1 MFNYKLIYAILI
13 MLMIPLISS
22 FAQSGAS
29 IKGKI
34 TDSANNEELIGANI
48 ILLNTTI
55 GASTD
60 MEGNYLIRNIPPG
73 TYTLR
78 VSYISYQ
85 TIVINDFE
93 VGDGDMKTLNLSL
106 QPASTQLGEVV
117 VTADA
122 LKNTEANILKVQK
135 NSLGIVDAIS
145 AELISKNNS
154 SDGADILKRMS
165 GITISEGKFAYIRG
179 VGDRYNNTLLN
190 GATVSSTEP
199 EKKSFSY
206 DILSASLIENIVTAK
221 TFTPDQPAEFTGGLV
236 QIKTVEFPE
245 RFFIDAST
253 STSYS
258 SNTNL
263 GSFTNYQGGSRD
275 WLGLDDG
282 TRSIPSMIGS
292 TPVVAGNF
300 PVNTNEILQE
310 IGRSFANNWKTT
322 STKAPLNGG
331 LKLAFGDRYYFNEST
346 IGYIGSLT
354 YSNNYDTKEI
364 ERNLYDFEGP
374 RVLKSGMNSSN
385 NVTWG
390 GLFNLSMKLDESNK
404 LSLKNMYNQNTD
416 NEITMLEGEDFY
428 STQMRKTT
436 SMRFIS
442 RSLFSTQ
449 LSGMHH
455 VKLLNN
461 TKINWIA
468 DFSQAFR
475 DEPDARIFAYQ
486 KDALEPDEPYRFL
499 LDQSITYRFYSELK
513 DKSAG
518 FKIDFHNSPFELPL
532 RLWRMPSFKFGFA
545 FENKSRDFDARFFGF
560 KNKPGGNFMR
570 EDSVLQQSVDVIF
583 NPENINPTFIEVIE
597 ITKPSD
603 NYDSRQELFAGF
615 LMSDASISDNLKVI
629 AGLRY
634 EFSNQ
639 TLTSASSTGSPVNV
653 NSEYKDV
660 LPSLSLTWIYN
671 PDINIRFAYSR
682 TLARPEFRE
691 LAPFTYYD
699 FVSSESVRGN
709 PELKRS
715 LIQNFDFRF
724 EYFLSGNELIAF
736 SLYSKKFEN
745 PIEQVLIAASQF
757 NPVRSYANAKTAENF
772 GAELEIRKNLSFISN
787 FFQNFS
793 FVGNL
798 SLIQSNVQLDESF
811 QSGFQVKSRPM
822 QGQSDYVFNAGLYY
836 DNPGIS
842 LSTSLVYNKVGE
854 KIAKAG
860 FAGLGDVIEKPRDQI
875 DFSVSKDIFDF
886 LNAKLVVRDILAQDH
901 LFIQKS
907 PLGDETF
914 SRDLRSNVYSFTLSY
929 KF

>member
-1 MFNYKLIYAILI
+1 MSNFKLITTILLLFLI
-13 MLMIPLISS
+13 LVKSPL
-22 FAQSGAS
+22 AQSGGL

-34 TDSANNEELIGANI
+34 TDASNNEELIGANI
-48 ILLNTTI
+48 LLLNTTI

-60 MEGNYLIRNIPPG
+60 MEGNFLIRNIPAG
-73 TYTLR
+73 TYSIR

-85 TIVINDFE
+85 TIVINDFI
-93 VGDGDMKTLNLSL
+93 VGEGDSKTLNLSL

-122 LKNTEANILKVQK
+122 IKNSEANMLKVQK

-154 SDGADILKRMS
+154 SDGADILRRMS

-206 DILSASLIENIVTAK
+206 DMLSASLIENIVTAK

-258 SNTNL
+258 ENTNL
-263 GSFTNYQGGSRD
+263 ASYTSYQGGSRD

-282 TRSIPSMIGS
+282 TRSIPSIIGS
-292 TPVVAGNF
+292 VPVVAGNY
-300 PVNTNEILQE
+300 PENTNAKLQE
-310 IGRSFANNWKTT
+310 IGRSFANNWKT
-322 STKAPLNGG
+322 SSSQAPLNGG
-331 LKLAFGDRYYFNEST
+331 LKLAFGDRYYFNSST
-346 IGYIGSLT
+346 VGYIGSLT
-354 YSNNYDTKEI
+354 YSNNYDTREI

-374 RVLKSGMNSSN
+374 RILKSGANSTN

-390 GLFNLSMKLDESNK
+390 GLFNLSMKIDESNK
-404 LSLKNMYNQNTD
+404 LSFKNMYNQNTD
-416 NEITMLEGEDFY
+416 NEITELEGQDFY

-442 RSLFSTQ
+442 RSLYSTQ

-455 VKLLNN
+455 LAMLGN

-499 LDQSITYRFYSELK
+499 LDQSITYRFFSELK
-513 DKSAG
+513 DNSVG
-518 FKIDFHNSPFELPL
+518 FKMDFHNSPFELPQL
-532 RLWRMPSFKFGFA
+532 PSFKFGFA

-560 KNKPGGNFMR
+560 KNKPGGNFML
-570 EDSVLQQSVDVIF
+570 EDSVLQQGVDVVF
-583 NPENINPTFIEVIE
+583 NPENINPNFIEVIE

-603 NYDSRQELFAGF
+603 NYDSKQKLFAGF
-615 LMSDASISDNLKVI
+615 LMGDASISENLKVI

-639 TLTSASSTGSPVNV
+639 TLTSASSTGTPVNV
-653 NSEYKDV
+653 DSEYRDI
-660 LPSLSLTWIYN
+660 LPSLAITWIFN
-671 PDINIRFAYSR
+671 PEINFRFAYSR

-699 FVSSESVRGN
+699 FVSSESVQGN

-715 LIQNFDFRF
+715 LIQNLDFRF

-736 SLYSKKFEN
+736 SLYSKKFDN

-757 NPVRSYANAKTAENF
+757 NPIRSYANAKTAENY
-772 GAELEIRKNLSFISN
+772 GAELEIRKNLSFFSD

-798 SLIQSNVQLDESF
+798 SLIQSNVQLDEAF

-836 DNPGIS
+836 DNPELS
-842 LSTSLVYNKVGE
+842 LSTSLIYNKVGE

-860 FAGLGDVIEKPRDQI
+860 FSGLGDVIEKPRDQI
-875 DFSVSKDIFDF
+875 DFSVSKDVFDF
-886 LNAKLVVRDILAQDH
+886 LNVKFVARDILAQDH

-907 PLGDETF
+907 PLGDKTF
-914 SRDLRSNVYSFTLSY
+914 SRDLRSNTYSVTLSY
-929 KF
+929 KY